1 MKNSFIKY
9 ALCLLLISFASCKK
23 FINLVPVD
31 QANSENSFTSPAD
44 ANLAVTG
51 VYDALQS
58 SSYAEDMSLFNELIS
73 DNARIQPSR
82 QGDAGKGDY
91 RELELFQL
99 TDQNNFFQNR
109 WSASYRGIARANQL
123 INKIEQIPF
132 TDAALKNQYVGE
144 AKFLRAVFHFDLV
157 RYFGG
162 VPLSLMQITN
172 TADAFSLK
180 RSTEEEVYQAIIS
193 DLSDAAKALP
203 INYPASNIGRIT
215 QGAAKALLAK
225 VYLTIN
231 KADLALPIL
240 RELTKPPYTYILM
253 PTYAAC
259 FDTDNNA
266 ESIFEV
272 QYTSI
277 VPGEGNPYPNFFLT
291 NDNTAGR
298 DIYGASYLGVT
309 GQGVCLPTFE
319 LFNSYEA
326 NDSRRTYTLL
336 KYFSKAEAVDLYVA
350 YKYRGI
356 PTSAYNSED
365 NIPVLRYADVLLMI
379 AEAINE
385 SGKAPTAEAY
395 DMLDVVRKR
404 AGLPVVNRNLNY
416 ESFKLKLLDER
427 RWEFAFENQR
437 WFDLKRSNK
446 AIEILKAKG
455 LDIKPNH
462 LLFPIPRKE
471 VLISQGNVTQ
481 NPGY

>member
-1 MKNSFIKY
+1 MKKSFIKY
-9 ALCLLLISFASCKK
+9 SVCFLLIFSSCKK
-23 FINLVPVD
+23 FIDLLPID
-31 QANSENSFTSPAD
+31 QANSENSFKTPAD
-44 ANLAVTG
+44 ANLAVMG
-51 VYDALQS
+51 IYDALQS
-58 SSYAEDMSLFNELIS
+58 NSYAEDMALLNELIS

-99 TDQNNFFQNR
+99 TDQNSFFQNR
-109 WSASYRGIARANQL
+109 WSASYKGIAGANQL
-123 INKIEQIPF
+123 LNKIEQIPF
-132 TDAALKNQYVGE
+132 TDAALKNQYIGE
-144 AKFLRAVFHFDLV
+144 AEFLRAVFYFDLV

-162 VPLSLMQITN
+162 VPLSLTQVEN
-172 TADAFSLK
+172 TADAFAFK
-180 RSTEEEVYQAIIS
+180 RSTEEEIYQSIIS
-193 DLSDAAKALP
+193 DLSEASKVLP
-203 INYPASNIGRIT
+203 VNYTASNVGRVT

-225 VYLTIN
+225 VYLTNN
-231 KADLALPIL
+231 KADLALPLL
-240 RELTKPPYTYILM
+240 RELTKAPYTYILM

-266 ESIFEV
+266 ESIFEI

-277 VPGEGNPYPNFFLT
+277 VPIEGNPYPNFFLT

-326 NDSRRTYTLL
+326 NDGRRTYTLL
-336 KYFSKAEAVDLYVA
+336 KYFSKAEAVDLYVC

-365 NIPVLRYADVLLMI
+365 NITLLRYADVLLMI
-379 AEAINE
+379 AEGINE
-385 SGKAPTAEAY
+385 KGKAPTAEAY
-395 DMLDVVRKR
+395 DALDAVRKR
-404 AGLPVVNRNLNY
+404 AGLPVVTRNLNY

-437 WFDLKRSNK
+437 WFDLKRFNK
-446 AIEILKAKG
+446 AIDILTAKG
-455 LDIKPNH
+455 YSIKPFH
-462 LLFPIPRKE
+462 LLYPVPRKE
-471 VLISQGNVTQ
+471 VLISQGNIIQ

>member
-1 MKNSFIKY
+1 MCF
-9 ALCLLLISFASCKK
+9 LFISFSSCKK
-23 FINLVPVD
+23 FIDLLPID
-31 QANSENSFTSPAD
+31 QANSENSFKTPAD
-44 ANLAVTG
+44 ANLAVMG
-51 VYDALQS
+51 IYNALQS
-58 SSYAEDMSLFNELIS
+58 NSYAEDMALLNELIS
-73 DNARIQPSR
+73 DNASIQPSR

-109 WSASYRGIARANQL
+109 WSASYKGIAGANQL
-123 INKIEQIPF
+123 LNKIEQIPF
-132 TDAALKNQYVGE
+132 TDAALKNQYIGE
-144 AKFLRAVFHFDLV
+144 AEFLRAVFYFDLV

-162 VPLSLMQITN
+162 VPLSLTQVEN
-172 TADAFSLK
+172 TADAFAFK
-180 RSTEEEVYQAIIS
+180 RSTEQEIYQAIIS
-193 DLSDAAKALP
+193 DLSEASKVLP
-203 INYPASNIGRIT
+203 VNYTASNVGRVT

-225 VYLTIN
+225 VYLTNN

-240 RELTKPPYTYILM
+240 RELTKAPYTYILM

-266 ESIFEV
+266 ESIFEI

-277 VPGEGNPYPNFFLT
+277 VPLEGNPYPNFFLT

-336 KYFSKAEAVDLYVA
+336 KYFSKAEAVDLYVC

-365 NIPVLRYADVLLMI
+365 NITLLRYADVLLMI
-379 AEAINE
+379 AEGINE

-395 DMLDVVRKR
+395 DALDAVRKR
-404 AGLPVVNRNLNY
+404 AGLPVVTRNLNY

-437 WFDLKRSNK
+437 WFDLKRFNK
-446 AIEILKAKG
+446 AIDILTAKG
-455 LDIKPNH
+455 YNIKPFH
-462 LLFPIPRKE
+462 LLYPVPRKE
-471 VLISQGNVTQ
+471 VLISQGNITQ